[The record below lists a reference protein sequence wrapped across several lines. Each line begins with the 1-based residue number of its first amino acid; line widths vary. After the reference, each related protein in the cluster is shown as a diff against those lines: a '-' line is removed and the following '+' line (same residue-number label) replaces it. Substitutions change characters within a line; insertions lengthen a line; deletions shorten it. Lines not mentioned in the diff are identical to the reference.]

1 MYKIFILN
9 ITTVVNLDE
18 KKNFWNARLFSKCL
32 LINDAFLT
40 INGYEACSWSH
51 KIF

>member
-18 KKNFWNARLFSKCL
+18 KKISEMRAYFPNVC
-32 LINDAFLT
+32 
-40 INGYEACSWSH
+40 
-51 KIF
+51 